1 MTPPGCCSG
10 ARVLDVKKSVISS
23 NSLMWIQERIWQY
36 LLQISL
42 RGKPVRLFFFQ
53 MQIGLLTV
61 AVRFL
66 GEEFKRKGNTPL
78 GRIWGVWVILIKW
91 EEGTKDTWRMTPG
104 SRMLHQNW
112 PGQNL
117 MGGGNFYFCR
127 FLSWTT
133 SISAAPSLLPWLRY
147 SVLITVQNLKV
158 PFLDVQ
164 VTSLVSTAGVPIT
177 VSSSYGPLTGS
188 YSLRKYLSSPREIL
202 STTQDAWGMSRRE
215 WFQGVQCVVFFYF

>member
-1 MTPPGCCSG
+1 MT
-10 ARVLDVKKSVISS
+10 VLAADFPQRQTSAT
-23 NSLMWIQERIWQY
+23 
-36 LLQISL
+36 
-42 RGKPVRLFFFQ
+42 FFFQ

-78 GRIWGVWVILIKW
+78 GRIWGVWVTLIKW

-127 FLSWTT
+127 FL
-133 SISAAPSLLPWLRY
+133 IEL
-147 SVLITVQNLKV
+147 NH
-158 PFLDVQ
+158 LDF
-164 VTSLVSTAGVPIT
+164 
-177 VSSSYGPLTGS
+177 SSSFPLTLAQVFS
-188 YSLRKYLSSPREIL
+188 TDKSTESESPLPRRPSHFSCLYSRSAHNCVIQLWPTDWLL
-202 STTQDAWGMSRRE
+202 LTTEVFIKPPWNLQHYTRRLGMSRRE

>member
-10 ARVLDVKKSVISS
+10 AHVLDVKKSVISS

-36 LLQISL
+36 SLQISL

-127 FLSWTT
+127 FLTYIQLFQEAGKVAWIYHLFNIIPLLVFIHTNKKTT
-133 SISAAPSLLPWLRY
+133 FVLLTTLKI
-147 SVLITVQNLKV
+147 LTVWIKTSNGIMLK
-158 PFLDVQ
+158 
-164 VTSLVSTAGVPIT
+164 
-177 VSSSYGPLTGS
+177 
-188 YSLRKYLSSPREIL
+188 R
-202 STTQDAWGMSRRE
+202 W
-215 WFQGVQCVVFFYF
+215 

>member
-1 MTPPGCCSG
+1 
-10 ARVLDVKKSVISS
+10 
-23 NSLMWIQERIWQY
+23 
-36 LLQISL
+36 
-42 RGKPVRLFFFQ
+42 
-53 MQIGLLTV
+53 
-61 AVRFL
+61 
-66 GEEFKRKGNTPL
+66 
-78 GRIWGVWVILIKW
+78 
-91 EEGTKDTWRMTPG
+91 MTPG

-127 FLSWTT
+127 FLIEVNHLDFSSSFPLTLAQVFST
-133 SISAAPSLLPWLRY
+133 DNSTESES
-147 SVLITVQNLKV
+147 

-188 YSLRKYLSSPREIL
+188 YSLRKYLSSPREIF